1 MAGEAMKL
9 RPYQDEAVTHI
20 FERDRS
26 LILAPVGAGKTAI
39 ALTAMREFL
48 AGGYVKRWLVL
59 APLRVARSVWPAE
72 AKKWA
77 PGLRV
82 GVATGAP
89 KERLMVVRGDDP
101 IVATNYENLQW
112 LAEQGDLDFD
122 GIVFDEL
129 TRLKNPSGLRFK
141 ALMKLLKP
149 IQIRVGL
156 TGSFTS
162 NGLEDVFG
170 QCKVVDESL
179 LGRAKGAFQQ
189 QYFYLSNPY
198 TYDWS
203 PREGALEAVMERIKP
218 ATFVLEPGE
227 YTDTLP
233 PLHTIP
239 VPVPMDLTMYN
250 KMREDFVVQFSEGT
264 AVALNAATVVQKL
277 QQMSGGWVYETTKR
291 PHPRIPDRFIV
302 EQNPIV
308 FSSHKFDAIDDIY
321 QENQQAPTIVVYQ
334 YKEELEQLRQRF
346 PFAAT
351 LDDDETIM
359 RWNDGKIRMLLL
371 HPKSAGHGLNLQHGG
386 CRMIWMSTPWSLE
399 LYEQTV
405 GRLHRSG
412 QKHDVWNYV
421 LQVPGTIDETIWTAL
436 HDKRSVSDMAQEA
449 LK

>member
-1 MAGEAMKL
+1 MAGAVMKL

-112 LAEQGDLDFD
+112 LAEQDDLNFD
-122 GIVFDEL
+122 AVVFDEL

-141 ALMKLLKP
+141 ALAKILKSV
-149 IQIRVGL
+149 QIRVGL

-170 QCKVVDESL
+170 QCKVVDETL
-179 LGRAKGAFQQ
+179 LGRTKGAFQQ

-198 TYDWS
+198 TYEWS
-203 PREGALEAVMERIKP
+203 PRQGALEAVMERIKP

-233 PLHTIP
+233 PLHTVK
-239 VPVPMDLTMYN
+239 VPVPMDLYHYN
-250 KMREDFVVQFSEGT
+250 EMKQDFILRFHDAE
-264 AVALNAATVVQKL
+264 AVAVNAAVVTSKL
-277 QQMSGGWVYETTKR
+277 QQITSG
-291 PHPRIPDRFIV
+291 FIYANRD
-302 EQNPIV
+302 EPIWMG
-308 FSSHKFDAIDDIY
+308 SAKLDAVDDIY
-321 QENQQAPTIVVYQ
+321 QENQQAPTIVAYNF
-334 YKEELEQLRQRF
+334 KAELAALRKKF

-386 CRMIWMSTPWSLE
+386 CRMIWLSTPWSLE

-412 QKHDVWNYV
+412 QKHDVWCYV
-421 LQVPGTIDETIWTAL
+421 LQVPDTIDETIWDSL
-436 HDKRSVSDMAQEA
+436 RDKRSLAEMAQEA
-449 LK
+449 LR